1 MILQISEI
9 QNKDNTIEVVCS
21 TSKPDFK
28 GDRIYIQGL
37 DFTRYMKNPVFLLE
51 HNKKRLPIGKT
62 IALDVQPDKLIAKVE
77 FWVNPQPVETWSELD
92 KECHSI
98 LEMYKSGFMKGI
110 SISTN
115 DLEYYT
121 NQFGGEDIIKAELI
135 EISAVT
141 IPMNEDCL
149 KK

>member
-9 QNKDNTIEVVCS
+9 QNQNNIIDVVCS
-21 TSKPDFK
+21 TSKPDFN

-51 HNKKRLPIGKT
+51 HNKKRVPIGKT
-62 IALDVQPDKLIAKVE
+62 IALNVQPDKLLATIE
-77 FWVNPQPVETWSELD
+77 FWVNPKDSDTWSELD
-92 KECHSI
+92 KESHSI

-121 NQFGGEDIIKAELI
+121 NLFGGEDIVKAELI

-141 IPMNEDCL
+141 IPMNEESL

>member
-1 MILQISEI
+1 MMRMGSIVHWWRVSGKWGFNYRAFEI
-9 QNKDNTIEVVCS
+9 VCDV
-21 TSKPDFK
+21 KNHIY
-28 GDRIYIQGL
+28 RI
-37 DFTRYMKNPVFLLE
+37 
-51 HNKKRLPIGKT
+51 KKRT
-62 IALDVQPDKLIAKVE
+62 NEDALSEPLRDRLILAMADIEISRKYVC
-77 FWVNPQPVETWSELD
+77 D
-92 KECHSI
+92 KESHSI

-121 NQFGGEDIIKAELI
+121 NQFGGEDIVKAELI

-141 IPMNEDCL
+141 IPMNEDSL

>member
-9 QNKDNTIEVVCS
+9 QNKNNIIEVVCS

-28 GDRIYIQGL
+28 GDRIYIEGL

-62 IALDVQPDKLIAKVE
+62 IALDVQPDKLIAKIE
-77 FWVNPQPVETWSELD
+77 FWVNSQPVETWSELD
-92 KECHSI
+92 KESHSI

-115 DLEYYT
+115 DLEYYA
-121 NQFGGEDIIKAELI
+121 NSFGGEDIINAELI

-141 IPMNEDCL
+141 IPMNEDVS
-149 KK
+149 